1 MTKNVYVFKN
11 EDEWFKFSLKEWF
24 TFLLQGNRELPK
36 NKQIFRF
43 PRIPTDD
50 DQVWKETPGVFV
62 ITFGSDEHE
71 TRHVSVQGWSEA
83 EWRSEKE
90 SVGGEFKSSFAK
102 CIVCNDDKLN
112 ENVAA
117 VPCEPEFDRDNLI
130 AWLNKVPIMGE
141 EDGFELTHTQ

>member
-62 ITFGSDEHE
+62 ITFGSDEYE

-102 CIVCNDDKLN
+102 CIVCNDDKLKRHFFKPYRDGAYR
-112 ENVAA
+112 EHSKWAL
-117 VPCEPEFDRDNLI
+117 CEAGHEWYPALY
-130 AWLNKVPIMGE
+130 
-141 EDGFELTHTQ
+141 HS